1 MTTTPRARDEARR
14 ARRAA
19 TERVLRPGLRRWA
32 YGVTAAAVG
41 LAVALG
47 WLPVEASPVVLV
59 LAMAV
64 FYVDKSGAPI
74 EQQGASDAASQD

>member
-74 EQQGASDAASQD
+74 EQQGDGD

>member
-64 FYVDKSGAPI
+64 FYVDNSGAPI

>member
-1 MTTTPRARDEARR
+1 MTTTPRTRAEVRR

-19 TERVLRPGLRRWA
+19 TERVLSPGLRRWA

-47 WLPVEASPVVLV
+47 GLPIETSPVVLV

-64 FYVDKSGAPI
+64 FYVDKTGAPI
-74 EQQGASDAASQD
+74 EQQEAGN